1 VKILNDQELSLCLG
15 AIPWQARRQ
24 QFRAWFSIGN
34 AGEQEQAG
42 SAHPLSAGKLSM
54 IPRPSST
61 SDSLLLLVGHPPCI
75 ELISLLDNSAKLLVS
90 NCGHTPSGIT
100 FDAKRRRVFWA
111 NMGQDQAQNDG
122 LIEGVDLDG
131 SNRVKLVSLR
141 NTIITGQMVVDAE
154 QGYLYWSDCEG
165 MRIMRARFDGTEV
178 TVLIQI
184 VQTEANCVDEHRH
197 CVGVAVDRMNNYLYW
212 TQKGPSYNE
221 GRVFR
226 ARLDPPAGENPTNR
240 SDVETVLADLP
251 EPVYLQ
257 WDGRNDFLYWT
268 DRAKPPIG
276 NTLNRAKYLDGRF
289 VEPEILL
296 GGLGEGIGPA
306 IDIDNGRVFV
316 GALEGVIRVMKLDRP
331 GESEVIFSEDG
342 PLVGIV
348 YLPSLPA
355 TKGQSVQSPQAD
367 P

>member
-1 VKILNDQELSLCLG
+1 
-15 AIPWQARRQ
+15 
-24 QFRAWFSIGN
+24 
-34 AGEQEQAG
+34 
-42 SAHPLSAGKLSM
+42 M

-75 ELISLLDNSAKLLVS
+75 ELISLLDKSANLLVS
-90 NCGHTPSGIT
+90 NCGHTPNGIT

-111 NMGQDQAQNDG
+111 NMGQDRAQNDG
-122 LIEGVDLDG
+122 FIERVDLDG
-131 SNRVKLVSLR
+131 SNRVAIGPLG
-141 NTIITGQMVVDAE
+141 NTCIAGQMVVDAE

-184 VQTEANCVDEHRH
+184 AEVEADCADEHRH
-197 CVGVAVDRMNNYLYW
+197 CVGVTVDRVNNYLYW
-212 TQKGPSYNE
+212 TQKGPPNSG
-221 GRVFR
+221 GRVVR
-226 ARLDPPAGENPTNR
+226 ARLDPPAGESPTNR

-268 DRAKPPIG
+268 DRAKPPLG
-276 NTLNRAKYLDGRF
+276 NTLNRAKYVDGRF

-296 GGLGEGIGPA
+296 CGLGDGIGLA
-306 IDIDNGRVFV
+306 LDIENGRVFV

-331 GESEVIFSEDG
+331 GESEELFSGYG

-348 YLPSLPA
+348 YVPSLPA
-355 TKGQSVQSPQAD
+355 TKRQPVP
-367 P
+367 PI